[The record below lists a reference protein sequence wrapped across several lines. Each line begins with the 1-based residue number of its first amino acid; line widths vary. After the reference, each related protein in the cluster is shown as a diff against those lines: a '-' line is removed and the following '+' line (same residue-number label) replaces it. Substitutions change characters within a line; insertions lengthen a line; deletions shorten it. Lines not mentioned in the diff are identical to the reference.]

1 MVAERNPEVKNAVV
15 RLEVLSGDERARY
28 IAEMELKAWRDMES
42 MKDYGIELG
51 EAAGEA
57 KANEK
62 WQSVVAEK
70 DIALTEKDAEIAKLR
85 AELEAHNQPT
95 TVNNE

>member
-51 EAAGEA
+51 ET

-70 DIALTEKDAEIAKLR
+70 DAEIEQLR
-85 AELEAHNQPT
+85 ELLKKK
-95 TVNNE
+95 